1 MFKQTLA
8 IVTAIAM
15 TTTMMSFEGADCAK
29 ILAAFPTPSYSHHSV
44 YKVFIEALADRG
56 HEIVVLKST
65 KKVKYEGAKIREID
79 ASPADD
85 YFNSLVRESSVF
97 KKRGVVADSSTVT
110 AQNYIG
116 IANMVAYQF
125 QLPAVKTFLDNDA
138 NEKFD
143 LIICEAFT
151 DYTLIL
157 SHLFND
163 APVVQIS
170 SGYGV
175 AENFETMGAVS
186 RHPIFYPNLWRD
198 TFVDSNTWDTIK
210 QIYTELKLYNEFQSL
225 EDKQNVMLKR
235 RFGADAP
242 TIKQLRDRV
251 QLLLINVHHALDNNR
266 PVPPSVQ
273 YLGALHLNG
282 KNLHRKKLDSYVK
295 RYLDNSTR
303 GAVYVS
309 FGSSIST
316 KDMEKEFIDMLLDT
330 FESLPYDV
338 LWKFDDYKMLTRT
351 PDNVLVQ
358 SWFDQYQLLK
368 HDKVKAFVTQ
378 GGVQSMDEAIDAAV
392 PLVGMPMMGDQFFN
406 AHKFAQLNIG
416 CVVDTATVTS
426 EELARAIKNV
436 ASNERF
442 KHKIIELRHFLRKQ
456 QVKPIDK
463 AIWHTEQVIEVVAR
477 KNGSSTL
484 LKTKAANVDYSEY
497 MMSYVFLK
505 MCAYTLMIHIAKILN
520 SGMITY

>member
-1 MFKQTLA
+1 MFIKTLT
-8 IVTAIAM
+8 ILSVIAAM
-15 TTTMMSFEGADCAK
+15 ASLKEVICAK

-44 YKVFIEALADRG
+44 YKVYIEALAERG

-65 KKVKYEGAKIREID
+65 KKVKYEGARVREID

-85 YFNSLVRESSVF
+85 YFQNLIQDSSMF

-125 QLPAVKTFLDNDA
+125 RLPAVKRFLENDA

-151 DYTLIL
+151 EYTLIL

-170 SGYGV
+170 SGYGI

-186 RHPIFYPNLWRD
+186 RHPVFYPNLWRD
-198 TFVDSNTWDTIK
+198 KFVDSNTWDTIG
-210 QIYTELKLYNEFQSL
+210 QIYTEWKLYNEFQSL
-225 EDKQNVMLKR
+225 EEQQNVMLKR
-235 RFGADAP
+235 QFGAGAP
-242 TIKQLRDRV
+242 TIKQLRDKV
-251 QLLLINVHHALDNNR
+251 ELLLINVHHVLDNNR

-273 YLGALHLNG
+273 YLGGLHLNG
-282 KNLHRKKLDSYVK
+282 KNVHRKKLDPYVK
-295 RYLDNSTR
+295 RYLDNATR
-303 GAVYVS
+303 GAIYVS

-316 KDMEKEFIDMLLDT
+316 REMEKEFIDMLLDT
-330 FESLPYDV
+330 FRSLPYDV
-338 LWKFDDYKMLTRT
+338 LWKFDDYKMLTNT

-368 HDKVKAFVTQ
+368 HDNVKAFVTQ
-378 GGVQSMDEAIDAAV
+378 GGVQSVDEAIEATV

-406 AHKFAQLNIG
+406 THRLAQLSIG

-426 EELARAIKNV
+426 EELARAIEN
-436 ASNERF
+436 AATNEHY
-442 KHKIIELRHFLRKQ
+442 KHKMIELRHFLRKQ
-456 QVKPIDK
+456 QVKPLDK

-477 KNGSSTL
+477 KNASSML
-484 LKTKAANVDYSEY
+484 LKTKAANVDYGEY
-497 MMSYVFLK
+497 MMSYIFLK
-505 MCAYTLMIHIAKILN
+505 MCAYTLMNHIAKILN
-520 SGMITY
+520 TNVITY